1 MAPTFRGHHI
11 SGPHPLFS
19 DRSLCGALH
28 VLSEAQRRCWWCSG
42 ASETLAF
49 VSISLTPRIVN
60 NVQMILSCPLGWRRP
75 ALVISRPP
83 PLYTD
88 VGVRQE
94 GWGPGSAACFQRP
107 GSLCGCP
114 QGQPPLGP
122 PPRTKQ
128 KQPRRASCRK
138 CGAIRAAPLLSGAW
152 ESRQPRAGHC
162 GPWSRQSPEGRGC
175 PLTQKAALLGAG
187 L

>member
-1 MAPTFRGHHI
+1 MGEGSSCLWPPHSGATTYQVPTRC
-11 SGPHPLFS
+11 S
-19 DRSLCGALH
+19 RKEVCETLH
-28 VLSEAQRRCWWCSG
+28 VLSEARRRCCWCSG
-42 ASETLAF
+42 ASVETRVF
-49 VSISLTPRIVN
+49 VSISLSPRIVN
-60 NVQMILSCPLGWRRP
+60 NVQMLLSCPLGWRRP

-94 GWGPGSAACFQRP
+94 GWGPGSAVCFQSP

-138 CGAIRAAPLLSGAW
+138 QCGATRAAPLLSG
-152 ESRQPRAGHC
+152 
-162 GPWSRQSPEGRGC
+162 PW
-175 PLTQKAALLGAG
+175 GAG
-187 L
+187 SPGQDTVAPGAGRALRGGAAR